1 MKFSRLALLFAFSLD
16 LTRADNTT
24 QNTICHE
31 LVLKLPDQVFFPD
44 APVYNASISSY
55 PFIQLRLRPNCIVRP
70 KSAENV
76 SVALGV
82 LEKSN
87 NTRFAVKGGGH
98 NANAGFNNIDNG
110 VTIDMQSMKAVEVAR
125 GDQVVRVEA
134 GALSQDA
141 YNAAEKRNLTVLA
154 GRIGVVG
161 TAGFLTGGGIS
172 FFSPQF
178 GWACDSILNFKIVL
192 ASGDIVNANAT
203 SRQDLFAALKG
214 GQNNFGLVTRF
225 DLKAY
230 PATRIWGGRI
240 VYAPAAATDF
250 LTAFTNLKTA
260 ATTDKYVAGWATIR
274 YNHSVATFNPVA
286 IMWYT
291 KPELRPGGLKE
302 ITEVKPQV
310 SNGMVEAPISEHT
323 RNASMQV
330 IASPRRTIWA
340 TTSFHVDSTIV
351 HKVHRLWRSR
361 VPSICDEHASANPS
375 AELTFQALPSPPKNG
390 SSPNSLGFAP
400 NERTD
405 DMVFLQIVFT
415 FDGVQATESFN
426 KGLKELIAAIEQLTY
441 AEGVYHPYKYL
452 NFAAGF
458 QDPIGG
464 YGAEQKMKLQQ
475 VARKYDP
482 TGMFQRQVP
491 GGFKLF

>member
-260 ATTDKYVAGWATIR
+260 ATTDKYVAGWATIQIQ
-274 YNHSVATFNPVA
+274 P
-286 IMWYT
+286 
-291 KPELRPGGLKE
+291 LRSDVQP
-302 ITEVKPQV
+302 
-310 SNGMVEAPISEHT
+310 
-323 RNASMQV
+323 
-330 IASPRRTIWA
+330 
-340 TTSFHVDSTIV
+340 
-351 HKVHRLWRSR
+351 SR
-361 VPSICDEHASANPS
+361 DLC

-464 YGAEQKMKLQQ
+464 YGAEQKMKLKQ